1 MHLLAY
7 LGLMVSIFEGV
18 SLSCPSQCTC
28 DSPSSSDG
36 TGSRLVVCNDPD
48 MYEIPTNVPVD
59 TMKLRIEKTVIRKIP
74 TEAFYYLV
82 ELKYL
87 WVTYNSVVSIDTG
100 SFYNLKYLHEL
111 RLDGNLLTA
120 FPWESLLEMPNLRT
134 LDLHN
139 NRMTSVPVEATRY
152 MKNLTYL
159 DVSSNRLTTL
169 PPDLLDTWTHF
180 SADLGS
186 RGMGLPPPRII
197 LGLQDNPWFCDCH
210 ISKVMELSKVV
221 DPTVVFLDPLLV
233 CGGPER
239 LTGILFQRAELE
251 QCLKPSVMTSAT
263 KITSALGSNVLLR
276 CDATGYPT
284 PQLIWTR
291 ADNLPVNSTVIQET
305 PGDGVRWSIISLTG
319 ISYKDAGDYSCK
331 AKNLA
336 GTSEA
341 IVSVTVV
348 GIVTTTIPPQKS
360 GNKVGADQLL
370 EEAKHATEKTTP
382 ITTSPS
388 SPVTSSFSSSS
399 VSSSS
404 SSSFS
409 SSSPSFS
416 SSSISSSII
425 TSTTIPTTTEI
436 SANTKKTSRKP
447 PKSFP
452 NGKKNS
458 KVVMN
463 GSKLPPA
470 SASKK
475 EVSLLSTAAITEPGI
490 TIKNL
495 KVVNETYESV
505 TLTWKAI
512 NTTKNTVV
520 TVLYSKYG
528 EEDMIPLRIDSSE
541 SQVTIDG
548 LEAGMQYVACVCPK
562 GIPPKADQCITFST
576 DRMNEKM
583 NSQISFLI
591 VASSA
596 ACVVVLSLIFYLLYK
611 VLRLQ
616 YKPKAIRE
624 DDLAK
629 ETYIQFETLSPRPH
643 PTRELWTRRRTDE
656 SERLLLCSRSSV
668 DSPMTYKNEGSR
680 SEYYC

>member
-7 LGLMVSIFEGV
+7 LGLMFSIFEGV
-18 SLSCPSQCTC
+18 STSCPSQCTC
-28 DSPSSSDG
+28 DSPSRSDG
-36 TGSRLVVCNDPD
+36 TGSRLVLCNDPD
-48 MYEIPTNVPVD
+48 MYELPTNVPVD
-59 TMKLRIEKTVIRKIP
+59 TMKLRIEKTVIRRIP

-87 WVTYNSVVSIDTG
+87 WVTYNSVASIDTG
-100 SFYNLKYLHEL
+100 SFYNLKHLHEL
-111 RLDGNLLTA
+111 HLDGNLLTA

-139 NRMTSVPVEATRY
+139 NRISSVPAEATRY
-152 MKNLTYL
+152 LKNLTYL

-186 RGMGLPPPRII
+186 RGMGLPPSRII

-210 ISKVMELSKVV
+210 ISKVMELSKVA

-233 CGGPER
+233 CSGPES

-284 PQLIWTR
+284 PQLMWTR
-291 ADNLPVNSTVIQET
+291 EDNLPVNSTVIQET
-305 PGDGVRWSIISLTG
+305 PGDGIKWSIISLTG

-348 GIVTTTIPPQKS
+348 GIVTTTVPPQKS
-360 GNKVGADQLL
+360 GKKIGVDQPL
-370 EEAKHATEKTTP
+370 EEAKHAVEKTTP

-388 SPVTSSFSSSS
+388 SPATSSFSSSS

-404 SSSFS
+404 SSFS
-409 SSSPSFS
+409 S
-416 SSSISSSII
+416 SSSISSTSSFSSPII
-425 TSTTIPTTTEI
+425 TSTTIPITTEI

-452 NGKKNS
+452 NGKRNS
-458 KVVMN
+458 KVVMDRN
-463 GSKLPPA
+463 KLPPA

-475 EVSLLSTAAITEPGI
+475 EISLLSTAAITEPGI
-490 TIKNL
+490 IIKHL

-512 NTTKNTVV
+512 NATKNTVV

-528 EEDMIPLRIDSSE
+528 EEDMIPLSIDSSE
-541 SQVTIDG
+541 SQITIDG

-562 GIPPKADQCITFST
+562 GIPPKTDQCITFST
-576 DRMNEKM
+576 DRMNEKT

-629 ETYIQFETLSPRPH
+629 ETYIQFETPSPRPH
-643 PTRELWTRRRTDE
+643 PARELWTRKRTDE

-668 DSPMTYKNEGSR
+668 DSPMTFKNEGSR

>member
-1 MHLLAY
+1 MHRLAY
-7 LGLMVSIFEGV
+7 LGLVFSIFGGV
-18 SLSCPSQCTC
+18 STSCPSQCTC
-28 DSPSSSDG
+28 DSPSRSDG
-36 TGSRLVVCNDPD
+36 TGSRLVLCNDPD

-87 WVTYNSVVSIDTG
+87 WVTYNSVASIDTG
-100 SFYNLKYLHEL
+100 SFYNLKHLHEL

-139 NRMTSVPVEATRY
+139 NRIISVPVEATRY
-152 MKNLTYL
+152 LKNLTYL
-159 DVSSNRLTTL
+159 DISSNRLTTL

-180 SADLGS
+180 SADLVS
-186 RGMGLPPPRII
+186 RGMGLPPSRII

-210 ISKVMELSKVV
+210 ISKVIELSKVA
-221 DPTVVFLDPLLV
+221 DPTVVLLDSLLV
-233 CGGPER
+233 CGGPES

-291 ADNLPVNSTVIQET
+291 ADNLPVNFTVIQET

-360 GNKVGADQLL
+360 GKRVGAEQPL
-370 EEAKHATEKTTP
+370 EEVKHVTEKTTP
-382 ITTSPS
+382 ITPSLS
-388 SPVTSSFSSSS
+388 SPATSSSFSSSS
-399 VSSSS
+399 AS

-409 SSSPSFS
+409 SSTFPSP
-416 SSSISSSII
+416 II
-425 TSTTIPTTTEI
+425 ISTTIPITTEI
-436 SANTKKTSRKP
+436 SVNTKMTSRKP

-452 NGKKNS
+452 NGKRNS

-475 EVSLLSTAAITEPGI
+475 EISLLSTATITEPGVI
-490 TIKNL
+490 IKNL
-495 KVVNETYESV
+495 TVFNETCESV
-505 TLTWKAI
+505 TLTWTAV
-512 NTTKNTVV
+512 NATKNIAI

-528 EEDMIPLRIDSSE
+528 EEDMIPLSTDSSE
-541 SQVTIDG
+541 SQITIDG

-562 GIPPKADQCITFST
+562 GVPPKTDQCITFST
-576 DRMNEKM
+576 DRMNEKA

-596 ACVVVLSLIFYLLYK
+596 ACVVVLPLIFYLLYK
-611 VLRLQ
+611 VIRLQ

-643 PTRELWTRRRTDE
+643 PARELWTRRRTDE

-668 DSPMTYKNEGSR
+668 DSPMTFKNESSR